1 VAFPRRAGGLGR
13 GADSVGSDTD
23 HGRGDCEAGLLT
35 PRDYRPRTVVV
46 QLEPHKYAV
55 AIWRREEDGEPI
67 YEIIFQNIR
76 DARVAVTMARG
87 EAKRNE
93 R

>member
-1 VAFPRRAGGLGR
+1 
-13 GADSVGSDTD
+13 VGSDAD
-23 HGRGDCEAGLLT
+23 RGRGGCEAGLLT
-35 PRDYRPRTVVV
+35 PRPHRPRTIVL

-67 YEIIFQNIR
+67 YEIVFENIR

>member
-1 VAFPRRAGGLGR
+1 
-13 GADSVGSDTD
+13 VGSDTD
-23 HGRGDCEAGLLT
+23 HGPGGYEAGLLT
-35 PRDYRPRTVVV
+35 PRAHRPRTVIV

-55 AIWRREEDGEPI
+55 AIWHREEDGEPI

-87 EAKRNE
+87 EVKRNE